1 MAIEYTVIA
10 LMLMAALYCLWGVVQ
25 PSVMRQQLLALLEIP
40 NLRYGQAISRLIV
53 AGLFILVAPSSR
65 SPIFIQIMAGLTL
78 LKAVGG
84 LVMSIEAQRASLDRL
99 SDNQLRLFM
108 LVGILFAGG
117 IVYVIG
123 LELPTF

>member
-10 LMLMAALYCLWGVVQ
+10 LMMMAALYCLSGVVQ
-25 PSVMRQQLLALLEIP
+25 PRVMRQQLLALLEVSSV
-40 NLRYGQAISRLIV
+40 RYGQAISRFII
-53 AGLFILVAPSSR
+53 AGLFILVAPNSR

-84 LVMSIEAQRASLDRL
+84 LVMSTEAQRASLDRL

-108 LVGILFAGG
+108 LLGISFAA
-117 IVYVIG
+117 VIIY
-123 LELPTF
+123 LIYPQ